1 MTIMLI
7 GNKCDLDVR
16 RQVSHEEGEKFAKE
30 NGLIFMETSAKTS
43 FNVEEAFLETS
54 KLIYANIDKGVYD
67 LSSEKSGIRVGNESY
82 QVTAGGDGGFGGSK
96 LGKG

>member
-7 GNKCDLDVR
+7 GNKCDLDAR
-16 RQVSHEEGEKFAKE
+16 RQVSTEEGQKFAKE

-43 FNVEEAFLETS
+43 FNVEEAFLQTS
-54 KLIYANIDKGVYD
+54 TLIYENIDKGIYD

-82 QVTAGGDGGFGGSK
+82 QVMTGS
-96 LGKG
+96 GYT